1 MTKILDINTVL
12 QEDIIDII
20 ELDRENYG
28 APPENSGIKVNI
40 ENASFTEPQAWEDA
54 EWNWFYNFAGA
65 IQLAKVLGRIL
76 LSIEQLIVS
85 INTTPDKFHQNAG
98 YRYGNDGKFYGCGKF
113 SFFWSSSEFG
123 YYGAYSAY
131 LDFGT
136 FSSKDWGSRCDG
148 ISVRF
153 IVNKN

>member
-54 EWNWFYNFAGA
+54 E
-65 IQLAKVLGRIL
+65 
-76 LSIEQLIVS
+76 
-85 INTTPDKFHQNAG
+85 
-98 YRYGNDGKFYGCGKF
+98 
-113 SFFWSSSEFG
+113 
-123 YYGAYSAY
+123 
-131 LDFGT
+131 
-136 FSSKDWGSRCDG
+136 
-148 ISVRF
+148 
-153 IVNKN
+153 

>member
-20 ELDRENYG
+20 ELDCENYG

-76 LSIEQLIVS
+76 PSIEQLIVS
-85 INTTPDKFHQNAG
+85 INTTPDNFHQNVG
-98 YRYGNDGKFYGCGKF
+98 YRYGNDGKFYGRGKF

-131 LDFGT
+131 LDPGT
-136 FSSKDWGSRCDG
+136 FSSKDWGSRRDG
-148 ISVRF
+148 MSVRF
-153 IVNKN
+153 IMNKN